1 MMDGH
6 IWFVGWYD
14 GGDYHEIKIT
24 QKEVDNCATAGCGLN
39 SILYYIGGKYGDEAL
54 YNMIYL
60 QSIEPCGTNGI
71 FRMCVTD
78 PIKVHPEFQNGGIY
92 LVDCNRT
99 LICGNGDE
107 LYMRLVKEK
116 GDIT

>member
-1 MMDGH
+1 MDGH

-60 QSIEPCGTNGI
+60 QSIETFGTNGI

>member
-1 MMDGH
+1 M
-6 IWFVGWYD
+6 
-14 GGDYHEIKIT
+14 
-24 QKEVDNCATAGCGLN
+24 
-39 SILYYIGGKYGDEAL
+39 
-54 YNMIYL
+54 
-60 QSIEPCGTNGI
+60 
-71 FRMCVTD
+71 TD

>member
-1 MMDGH
+1 MDGH

-24 QKEVDNCATAGCGLN
+24 QKEVDNCGTAGCGLN

-60 QSIEPCGTNGI
+60 QSIEPFGTNGI

-78 PIKVHPEFQNGGIY
+78 PIKVHPEFLPQFNFIA
-92 LVDCNRT
+92 LSCNIS
-99 LICGNGDE
+99 LWNCSNSI
-107 LYMRLVKEK
+107 
-116 GDIT
+116 

>member
-1 MMDGH
+1 MDGH

-24 QKEVDNCATAGCGLN
+24 QKEVDNCGTAGCGLN

-60 QSIEPCGTNGI
+60 QSIEPFGTNGI

-78 PIKVHPEFQNGGIY
+78 PIKFILNFKMEEHI
-92 LVDCNRT
+92 
-99 LICGNGDE
+99 
-107 LYMRLVKEK
+107 
-116 GDIT
+116 

>member
-1 MMDGH
+1 MDGH

-24 QKEVDNCATAGCGLN
+24 QKEVDNCGTAGCGLN

-60 QSIEPCGTNGI
+60 QSIEPFGTNGI

-78 PIKVHPEFQNGGIY
+78 PIKVHPRCRKSMFCCSQLNIFLHFEIQDG
-92 LVDCNRT
+92 L
-99 LICGNGDE
+99 
-107 LYMRLVKEK
+107 
-116 GDIT
+116 

>member
-1 MMDGH
+1 M
-6 IWFVGWYD
+6 
-14 GGDYHEIKIT
+14 
-24 QKEVDNCATAGCGLN
+24 
-39 SILYYIGGKYGDEAL
+39 
-54 YNMIYL
+54 
-60 QSIEPCGTNGI
+60 
-71 FRMCVTD
+71 TD
-78 PIKVHPEFQNGGIY
+78 PIKVHPEFQNGEIY